1 MEYQKILPNDSSI
14 TMFAKMALTQGRSSL
29 EKSEYY
35 DAIVKRA
42 EHLRAPG
49 ESPQQSFAKT
59 IVDDPEGRL
68 LYQAMKISRGSEVKA
83 PPDPR
88 QDYVPGESGAKLGPA
103 HAKMHSMA
111 IDHQRANPRLSYESA
126 YSRMYTAPE
135 NAGLRA
141 EINREH
147 LAASMAAHG

>member
-14 TMFAKMALTQGRSSL
+14 TMFAKMAISQGRSSL

-42 EHLRAPG
+42 EQLRAPG
-49 ESPQQSFAKT
+49 ESSQQSFAKT

-88 QDYVPGESGAKLGPA
+88 QAFVPGESGAKLGPA
-103 HAKMHSMA
+103 HARIHSMA
-111 IDHQRANPRLSYESA
+111 VDHQRANPRLSYESA

-147 LAASMAAHG
+147 LAASMRG